1 MMKDVPQRHERIYI
15 TRQHLISLSFTTLG
29 IAVLT
34 FALGYKVG
42 YSQDVSTE
50 NSESVLLLPDI
61 QKQQTLES
69 LLRQIERTE
78 KKQENL
84 DFSFPDEDAQA
95 IAVQIQDVQAQPSEL
110 VDPEEEIQKPRFS
123 EQEIPSSGW
132 SVQVASYTTLEEAQD
147 QIKELQASG
156 HQAYYIIG
164 LVNGENWYRVRVGGF
179 ATKNSAESGKKS
191 LERTLSEAG
200 FIVSKAP

>member
-1 MMKDVPQRHERIYI
+1 MKDVPQRHERIYI

-42 YSQDVSTE
+42 YSRDISTE
-50 NSESVLLLPDI
+50 DSESILLLPDI

-84 DFSFPDEDAQA
+84 DFSFPDEDSRA
-95 IAVQIQDVQAQPSEL
+95 IAIRVQDIQDQPSEL
-110 VDPEEEIQKPRFS
+110 VDSEEEIETPKFT

-132 SVQVASYTTLEEAQD
+132 SVQVGSYTTLEEAQD
-147 QIKELQASG
+147 KIKELQASG

-179 ATKNSAESGKKS
+179 ATKTSANSGLKS
-191 LERTLSEAG
+191 LERTLSESG